1 MSVFTPL
8 SHTEIAHFV
17 SRFDVGDFIAAQ
29 GVSGGSENTN
39 YFVDCSAG
47 SYVLTLVER
56 GPSADLPFF
65 IELLDCLHAADLPVP
80 YAIADHDGVALH
92 TLKDKPALLQPKL
105 SGDHVE
111 HVNAAQCAALGEM
124 LARLHQSAC
133 DLTRASDR
141 GPVWTVNKALNL
153 LNESWKLHQSWL
165 EPALLQL
172 RDWLEFSGDRAPA
185 KTLPATII
193 HGDLFRD
200 NVLFQGENISGVI
213 DFYNAASG
221 WTLFDI
227 AVCVNDWCVDAE
239 GENFVLNPE
248 RTRALLDAYASR
260 QPFSAEE
267 QHCWPLMLQ
276 LAALRF
282 WVSRQQYVLEH
293 KGQAG
298 ILVKDPDY
306 FHRVMKMHVMHP
318 EMALS
323 LF

>member
-1 MSVFTPL
+1 MSVFTTL
-8 SHTEIAHFV
+8 SHTEIAQFV
-17 SRFDVGDFIAAQ
+17 SRFDVGDFIDAQ

-39 YFVDCSAG
+39 YFVECSAG

-56 GPSADLPFF
+56 GPRADLPFF
-65 IELLDCLHAADLPVP
+65 IELLDCLHAADMPVP
-80 YAIADHDGVALH
+80 YAIADRAGVALH

-105 SGDHVE
+105 SGEHVE
-111 HVNAAQCAALGEM
+111 HVNTAQCAALGDM

-141 GPVWTVNKALNL
+141 GPAWTVNKALNL
-153 LNESWKLHQSWL
+153 LDESWRQHQSWL

-172 RDWLEFSGDRAPA
+172 RDWLEFSGNKTPA
-185 KTLPATII
+185 KALPATII

-200 NVLFQGENISGVI
+200 NALFQGDDISGII

-227 AVCVNDWCVDAE
+227 AVCVNDWCVDVNVDDVA
-239 GENFVLNPE
+239 LNPE
-248 RTRALLDAYASR
+248 RTRALLDAYASKR
-260 QPFSAEE
+260 PFSDEE

-282 WVSRQQYVLEH
+282 WVSRQQYALEH

-298 ILVKDPDY
+298 ILIKDPEY
-306 FHRVMKMHVMHP
+306 FHRVTKMHVLNP

-323 LF
+323 LL